1 VQEVAVK
8 KVAKKRSDQKPLT
21 EWLEQQLEKDP
32 LLRQMVEQKL
42 VVMRLAQQFAQVMKE
57 NGVSQ
62 AELGR
67 RLNISQP
74 SVNRFLNK
82 MENPELRSL
91 ILFAWAL
98 GKNIE
103 VRIVPQ

>member
-1 VQEVAVK
+1 VK
-8 KVAKKRSDQKPLT
+8 KISKKRSESKPFTDWLDQRLS
-21 EWLEQQLEKDP
+21 KDP
-32 LLRQMVEQKL
+32 LLRQMVEQRL

-57 NGVSQ
+57 SGISQ

-82 MENPELRSL
+82 MENPELRTL

-103 VRIVPQ
+103 VRIVPL